1 MKQKAKK
8 IIPEFKTYEEE
19 AAFWDT
25 HDASDFWD
33 QSEPVTIKASFPLSK
48 RLELRIDGETAL
60 KLEKEAHKKGV
71 GPSTLA
77 RMWIKER
84 LLNP

>member
-1 MKQKAKK
+1 MTKLKSNK
-8 IIPEFKTYEEE
+8 IPGFKSYKEE
-19 AAFWDT
+19 ANFWDT
-25 HDASDFWD
+25 HDFNEFWD
-33 QSEPVTIKASFPLSK
+33 QGKPVKIKAAFPLSK
-48 RLELRIDGETAL
+48 RLELRIDEETVK

-84 LLNP
+84 LSGV